1 MESGGEDRSQP
12 HPGGHRGH
20 DEYLRGNRLA
30 RCSRWGKGSRE
41 PVLIRYRVHEQHDQ
55 RDQNVCEMLGGRKLL
70 SRDGKVYKRRHAGLC
85 FEGTEH
91 VQRLSES
98 DSEAGRQDNPSR
110 QVTHLTPVTFSGNGR
125 SHKERSFDCKFFI
138 YQYHIHMPKI
148 LDGKVVRDE
157 IMAELKKKIEG
168 FKVVPTLAIIKI
180 GDNPDSDIY
189 VKRKLAFAK
198 KIGANAFIVD
208 LNRSRVHLDG
218 FGDITQEI
226 LETGIEKLNK
236 DKTVHGIIVQAPLP
250 EPLDWMAAVGKISP
264 EKDVDG
270 MHSKIMPA
278 TARGVLSLL
287 NYYDVSVKG
296 KKVVVM
302 GRSFLVGRPIAIL
315 MKNNGAE
322 VTVVHSQTKEP
333 EKITRQAD
341 ILIVAIGHP
350 ELVGA
355 EYVKE
360 GQVIIDVG
368 ITAVI
373 NADGTRKIYGDVDFD
388 SVSPIVFAISP
399 VPGGVGPM
407 TVASLFQN
415 LVESCEKQTTP

>member
-1 MESGGEDRSQP
+1 M
-12 HPGGHRGH
+12 
-20 DEYLRGNRLA
+20 
-30 RCSRWGKGSRE
+30 
-41 PVLIRYRVHEQHDQ
+41 
-55 RDQNVCEMLGGRKLL
+55 
-70 SRDGKVYKRRHAGLC
+70 
-85 FEGTEH
+85 
-91 VQRLSES
+91 
-98 DSEAGRQDNPSR
+98 
-110 QVTHLTPVTFSGNGR
+110 
-125 SHKERSFDCKFFI
+125 
-138 YQYHIHMPKI
+138 KI

-157 IMAELKKKIEG
+157 IMVELKKKIEG

-208 LNRSRVHLDG
+208 LTISDSGEKKEITQKILLDG
-218 FGDITQEI
+218 V
-226 LETGIEKLNK
+226 EKLNK
-236 DKTVHGIIVQAPLP
+236 DKTVHGIIIQSPLP
-250 EPLDWMAAVGKISP
+250 EPLNWAEAVEKITP

-270 MHSKIMPA
+270 VCSVNVENLLANNKKGIVPA

-287 NYYDVSVKG
+287 NYYKIPLVS
-296 KKVVVM
+296 KKACPPGVSERRRVVVM
-302 GRSFLVGRPIAIL
+302 GRSALVGYPIAVL

-333 EKITRQAD
+333 EKITREAD
-341 ILIVAIGHP
+341 ILIVAIGKP

-368 ITAVI
+368 ISAVI
-373 NADGTRKIYGDVDFD
+373 NADGTRKIYGDVDYN
-388 SVSPIVFAISP
+388 SVSPIVSAISP

-415 LVESCEKQTTP
+415 LVESCKKAS